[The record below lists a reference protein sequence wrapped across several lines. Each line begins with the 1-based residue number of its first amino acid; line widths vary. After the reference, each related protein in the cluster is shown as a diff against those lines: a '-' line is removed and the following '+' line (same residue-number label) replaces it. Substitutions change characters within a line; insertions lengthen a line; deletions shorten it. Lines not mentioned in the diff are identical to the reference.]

1 MLPQAKDIL
10 WKGIIEDL
18 FADFLRFFYVG
29 ADDIFDMDRGFEFL
43 DKELGQLY
51 SNEDIRHPKFVDK
64 LVKVYR
70 KDGKEEWLLIHIEV
84 QGYHDPQFARRMFTY
99 FYRILDRLDKE
110 VASIAIF
117 IDNDRNYQPDSY
129 EYSSLET
136 SNVFRFKTYKV
147 KGQERATLEN
157 SDNPFAVVVLTVLIA
172 LQKGEKSPEDLLNLS
187 VDLARRLLR
196 KGFSKKKIN
205 SLLDFLRSYVYLD
218 NKKMFPKFE
227 EEIDDIIIKKR
238 NMGIR
243 ELATLLIKESGREE
257 MGVSV
262 ITNLLQ
268 KTNHSIEEIAD
279 LVDMPV
285 DFVIEVKNNLTAAA
299 KAN

>member
-1 MLPQAKDIL
+1 
-10 WKGIIEDL
+10 
-18 FADFLRFFYVG
+18 LRFFYVG
-29 ADDIFDMDRGFEFL
+29 ADEIFDMDRGFEFL

-51 SNEDIRHPKFVDK
+51 PGQDIMHPKFVDK

-136 SNVFRFKTYKV
+136 STIFRFKTYKV
-147 KGQERATLEN
+147 KGQNTAILEN

-172 LQKGEKSPEDLLNLS
+172 LQKAEKSPEDLLDLS
-187 VDLARRLLR
+187 LDLSKRLFR

-205 SLLDFLRSYVYLD
+205 SLLEFIRSYVFLD
-218 NKKMFPKFE
+218 NKEMFFKFE
-227 EEIDDIIIKKR
+227 EGIDNINSKKR
-238 NMGIR
+238 NMGVR
-243 ELATLLIKESGREE
+243 ELVTLLLKEEGKEE
-257 MGVSV
+257 KEVSV

-268 KTNHSIEEIAD
+268 KTNHSIQEIAE
-279 LVDMPV
+279 LVDVPV
-285 DFVIEVKNNLTAAA
+285 DSVIEVQNKLTAAA
-299 KAN
+299 QAN